1 MPLFWLLT
9 GSCATLAVLVVLLP
23 WLRTLPRFNAL
34 LRRRWIG
41 APIVCVLAL
50 CVLAAY
56 FSLRQTRPGPSPTA
70 TNSSGSP
77 GGFTDAVRAFD
88 AASGESQNGDS
99 GEPRNSDNGAPKPA
113 ASSMDS
119 AVTNLES
126 RLAKGGGSADDWEL
140 LAKSFE
146 FLGRPADA
154 IKARAHQLP
163 GGANSTVPAGANA
176 TVPAGANATGTSL
189 SGEVAL
195 AAPLAAR
202 VSAGETLF
210 IIAKSI
216 GSPGPPVAVLRGTVG
231 HWPMKFSLDDSL
243 AMLPGRNLSSA
254 GPVMVEARISRRGQP
269 LPASGDLQGSAG
281 PFNPSEH
288 APLNILIDRAVP

>member
-34 LRRRWIG
+34 LTRRWIS

-56 FSLRQTRPGPSPTA
+56 LSLRQTRPDPSPT
-70 TNSSGSP
+70 TTSSSGSP

-88 AASGESQNGDS
+88 AASGESRNGDS
-99 GEPRNSDNGAPKPA
+99 GAPKSA

-119 AVTNLES
+119 AVTSLES

-163 GGANSTVPAGANA
+163 AGADN
-176 TVPAGANATGTSL
+176 TGTSL

-195 AAPLAAR
+195 AAPLAAKA
-202 VSAGETLF
+202 SAGETLF

-216 GSPGPPVAVLRGTVG
+216 SSPGPPVAVLRGTVG
-231 HWPMKFSLDDSL
+231 DWPMKFSLDDSL

-254 GPVMVEARISRRGQP
+254 GPVMIEARVSLRGQP
-269 LPASGDLQGSAG
+269 LPASGDLQGSTG
-281 PFNPSEH
+281 PVNPSEH
-288 APLNILIDRAVP
+288 APLNILIDRIVP

>member
-1 MPLFWLLT
+1 MPIFWLLT

-23 WLRTLPRFNAL
+23 WLRKLPRFNAL
-34 LRRRWIG
+34 LARRWIS

-56 FSLRQTRPGPSPTA
+56 LSLRQTQAGLPPSAANAP
-70 TNSSGSP
+70 GSP

-88 AASGESQNGDS
+88 AAGGGSRTGG
-99 GEPRNSDNGAPKPA
+99 GGAPKPA

-119 AVTNLES
+119 AATNLES

-140 LAKSFE
+140 LAKSLE

-154 IKARAHQLP
+154 ILARAHQLP
-163 GGANSTVPAGANA
+163 AGPTAA
-176 TVPAGANATGTSL
+176 GTSL

-195 AAPLAAR
+195 AAPLAAK

-216 GSPGPPVAVLRGTVG
+216 NSPGLPVAVLRGTVG
-231 HWPMKFSLDDSL
+231 DWPMKFSLDDSL

-254 GPVMVEARISRRGQP
+254 GPVMVEARISLRGQP
-269 LPASGDLQGSAG
+269 DLQGSAG
-281 PFNPSEH
+281 PVNPSEH
-288 APLNILIDRAVP
+288 APLNILIDRIVP

>member
-9 GSCATLAVLVVLLP
+9 GSCATLALLVVLLP

-34 LRRRWIG
+34 LARRWIG

-56 FSLRQTRPGPSPTA
+56 LSLPRTRPDPSPTA
-70 TNSSGSP
+70 TNSSVSP

-88 AASGESQNGDS
+88 AASGES
-99 GEPRNSDNGAPKPA
+99 RNSDSGASRSADSGAPKPA

-119 AVTNLES
+119 AVTSLES

-140 LAKSFE
+140 LAKSYE

-163 GGANSTVPAGANA
+163 AGADNA
-176 TVPAGANATGTSL
+176 GTSL

-195 AAPLAAR
+195 AAALAAR
-202 VSAGETLF
+202 ASAGETLF
-210 IIAKSI
+210 IIAKSVN
-216 GSPGPPVAVLRGTVG
+216 SPGPPVAVLRGTVG
-231 HWPMKFSLDDSL
+231 DWPMKFSLDDSL

-254 GPVMVEARISRRGQP
+254 GPVMIEARISRRGQP

-281 PFNPSEH
+281 PYIPSEH
-288 APLNILIDRAVP
+288 APLNILIDRIVP

>member
-9 GSCATLAVLVVLLP
+9 GSFATLAVLLVLLP
-23 WLRTLPRFNAL
+23 WLRTLSRFNAL
-34 LRRRWIG
+34 LARRWIG

-50 CVLAAY
+50 CVLTAY
-56 FSLRQTRPGPSPTA
+56 LSLRHPETGILPSASNPPA
-70 TNSSGSP
+70 NP
-77 GGFTDAVRAFD
+77 ADGFGDAVRAFD
-88 AASGESQNGDS
+88 AASGESPKGD
-99 GEPRNSDNGAPKPA
+99 GGKPKPA

-119 AVTNLES
+119 AVATLES
-126 RLAKGGGSADDWEL
+126 RLVKGGGSADDWEL

-154 IKARAHQLP
+154 VKARAHQLP
-163 GGANSTVPAGANA
+163 GGANAAGA
-176 TVPAGANATGTSL
+176 SL
-189 SGEVAL
+189 SGEVVL
-195 AAPLAAR
+195 AAPLAAK

-216 GSPGPPVAVLRGTVG
+216 NSPGPPVAVLRGTAG
-231 HWPMKFSLDDSL
+231 DWPMKFTLDDSL

-254 GPVMVEARISRRGQP
+254 GPVMIEARISRRGQP

-281 PFNPSEH
+281 PVNPSEH
-288 APLNILIDRAVP
+288 APLTILIDRIIP

>member
-1 MPLFWLLT
+1 MWVEFAVSVMYLI
-9 GSCATLAVLVVLLP
+9 GSA
-23 WLRTLPRFNAL
+23 
-34 LRRRWIG
+34 
-41 APIVCVLAL
+41 
-50 CVLAAY
+50 
-56 FSLRQTRPGPSPTA
+56 
-70 TNSSGSP
+70 
-77 GGFTDAVRAFD
+77 GGFNDGGRAFD
-88 AASGESQNGDS
+88 AGSGASRNGDS
-99 GEPRNSDNGAPKPA
+99 GESRGADSGPPKPA

-119 AVTNLES
+119 AVTSLES

-163 GGANSTVPAGANA
+163 AGAN
-176 TVPAGANATGTSL
+176 GTGTSL

-195 AAPLAAR
+195 AAPLAAK

-216 GSPGPPVAVLRGTVG
+216 SSPGPPVAVLRGTVG
-231 HWPMKFSLDDSL
+231 DWPMTFSLDDSL

-254 GPVMVEARISRRGQP
+254 GPVMIEARISRRGQP

-281 PFNPSEH
+281 PYNPSEH
-288 APLNILIDRAVP
+288 APLNVLLDRVVP

>member
-9 GSCATLAVLVVLLP
+9 GSCATLAVIVLILP
-23 WLRTLPRFNAL
+23 WLRTWSRFNAL
-34 LRRRWIG
+34 LSRRWIG

-56 FSLRQTRPGPSPTA
+56 LSLRTSHSDSLPSA
-70 TNSSGSP
+70 VSSPANPSA
-77 GGFTDAVRAFD
+77 GFGDAVRAFD
-88 AASGESQNGDS
+88 AAGSGSNKADGA
-99 GEPRNSDNGAPKPA
+99 APKPA

-119 AVTNLES
+119 AVATLES

-154 IKARAHQLP
+154 VKARAHQLP
-163 GGANSTVPAGANA
+163 AAASSTGS
-176 TVPAGANATGTSL
+176 SL

-195 AAPLAAR
+195 AAALAAK

-216 GSPGPPVAVLRGTVG
+216 NSPGPPVAVLRGSVG
-231 HWPMKFSLDDSL
+231 AWPLKFSLDDSL

-254 GPVMVEARISRRGQP
+254 GPVMIEARISRRGQP
-269 LPASGDLQGSAG
+269 LPASGDLQGSVG
-281 PFNPSEH
+281 PVDPAEH
-288 APLNILIDRAVP
+288 APLNILIDRIVP

>member
-9 GSCATLAVLVVLLP
+9 GICATLAVLVVLLP
-23 WLRTLPRFNAL
+23 WLRTLPRLNAL
-34 LRRRWIG
+34 LSRRWIS

-56 FSLRQTRPGPSPTA
+56 LSLRQTRPDPSPTA

-88 AASGESQNGDS
+88 AASGESRNGDS
-99 GEPRNSDNGAPKPA
+99 GAPKPA

-119 AVTNLES
+119 AVTSLES

-163 GGANSTVPAGANA
+163 AGAN
-176 TVPAGANATGTSL
+176 
-189 SGEVAL
+189 
-195 AAPLAAR
+195 
-202 VSAGETLF
+202 
-210 IIAKSI
+210 
-216 GSPGPPVAVLRGTVG
+216 
-231 HWPMKFSLDDSL
+231 
-243 AMLPGRNLSSA
+243 
-254 GPVMVEARISRRGQP
+254 
-269 LPASGDLQGSAG
+269 
-281 PFNPSEH
+281 
-288 APLNILIDRAVP
+288 

>member
-1 MPLFWLLT
+1 MPLFWFLT
-9 GSCATLAVLVVLLP
+9 GSCATLAALVVLLP

-34 LRRRWIG
+34 LVRRWIG
-41 APIVCVLAL
+41 APIACALAL

-56 FSLRQTRPGPSPTA
+56 VSLRQNQPQISHTTA
-70 TNSSGSP
+70 NSAGTAA
-77 GGFTDAVRAFD
+77 GFGEAVRAFD
-88 AASGESQNGDS
+88 AAGSESRNADS
-99 GEPRNSDNGAPKPA
+99 GAPKPS

-119 AVTNLES
+119 AVTSLES

-154 IKARAHQLP
+154 IRARAHQLP
-163 GGANSTVPAGANA
+163 AAPSASGA
-176 TVPAGANATGTSL
+176 SL
-189 SGEVAL
+189 SGEIAL
-195 AAPLAAR
+195 AAPLAAN

-216 GSPGPPVAVLRGTVG
+216 SSPGPPVAVLRGTVG
-231 HWPMKFSLDDSL
+231 DWPMKFILDDSL

-254 GPVMVEARISRRGQP
+254 GPVTIEARISRRGQP

-281 PFNPSEH
+281 PVNPAEH
-288 APLNILIDRAVP
+288 APLNILIDRIVP

>member
-23 WLRTLPRFNAL
+23 LLRTLPRLNTL
-34 LRRRWIG
+34 LTRRWIG

-56 FSLRQTRPGPSPTA
+56 LSLRQTRPDPSPTA

-88 AASGESQNGDS
+88 AASGASRNGDS
-99 GEPRNSDNGAPKPA
+99 GESANGDSGAPKPA

-119 AVTNLES
+119 AVTSLES

-154 IKARAHQLP
+154 AKARARQLP
-163 GGANSTVPAGANA
+163 PLPPDTDGAAVRAAPAGSPAA
-176 TVPAGANATGTSL
+176 PSPGAVGSGTTV
-189 SGEVAL
+189 SGEVSL
-195 AAPLAAR
+195 AAGLAAKAA
-202 VSAGETLF
+202 AGATLF
-210 IIAKSI
+210 IVAKSVD
-216 GSPGPPVAVLRGTVG
+216 SPGAPVAVFRGSVG
-231 HWPMKFSLDDSL
+231 SWPVKFTLDDSQS
-243 AMLPGRNLSSA
+243 MLPGRNLSSA
-254 GPVMVEARISRRGQP
+254 GRVTIKARISQSGQP
-269 LPASGDLQGSAG
+269 LPAAGDLQGSSGAI
-281 PFNPSEH
+281 NPADH
-288 APLNILIDRAVP
+288 RPL

>member
-1 MPLFWLLT
+1 MPIFWLLT

-34 LRRRWIG
+34 LARRRIG
-41 APIVCVLAL
+41 ALIVCVLAL
-50 CVLAAY
+50 CVLAA
-56 FSLRQTRPGPSPTA
+56 FLSLRQTQPIFSPTIA
-70 TNSSGSP
+70 NSTGTAV
-77 GGFTDAVRAFD
+77 GFGEAVRAFD
-88 AASGESQNGDS
+88 AAGSES
-99 GEPRNSDNGAPKPA
+99 RNADGGTPKPS

-119 AVTNLES
+119 AVTSLES

-154 IKARAHQLP
+154 IRARAHQLP
-163 GGANSTVPAGANA
+163 AGSNA
-176 TVPAGANATGTSL
+176 SGTSL
-189 SGEVAL
+189 SGEVVL
-195 AAPLAAR
+195 AAPLAGK

-216 GSPGPPVAVLRGTVG
+216 SSPGPPVAVLRRIVG
-231 HWPMKFSLDDSL
+231 DWPMKFILDDSL

-254 GPVMVEARISRRGQP
+254 GPVMVEARISLRGQP
-269 LPASGDLQGSAG
+269 LPASGDLQGSVG
-281 PFNPSEH
+281 PVNPSEH
-288 APLNILIDRAVP
+288 APLNVLIDRIVP

>member
-9 GSCATLAVLVVLLP
+9 GSCATLAVLVLLLP
-23 WLRTLPRFNAL
+23 WLRTLPRLNAL
-34 LRRRWIG
+34 LAHRWIS

-56 FSLRQTRPGPSPTA
+56 LSLRQAQPGLSPA
-70 TNSSGSP
+70 EANAPGSP

-88 AASGESQNGDS
+88 AASGESRNGDS
-99 GEPRNSDNGAPKPA
+99 GAPKPA

-119 AVTNLES
+119 AVTSLES

-140 LAKSFE
+140 LAKSYE
-146 FLGRPADA
+146 FLDRPADA

-163 GGANSTVPAGANA
+163 AGAN
-176 TVPAGANATGTSL
+176 GAGTSL

-195 AAPLAAR
+195 AAPLAAK

-216 GSPGPPVAVLRGTVG
+216 SSPGAPVAVLRGTVG
-231 HWPMKFSLDDSL
+231 GWPVKFSLDDSL

-254 GPVMVEARISRRGQP
+254 GPVMIEARISRRGQP

-281 PFNPSEH
+281 PVNPSEH
-288 APLNILIDRAVP
+288 ASLNILIDRIVP